1 MSRVPF
7 QKPING
13 DGLFVVLHLAERVSE
28 KYEATKRHPTA
39 NLTANCVDVGEQDG
53 QKWSAKSSTDHFG
66 YIGDKILRTIPER
79 EHRAVAGLSMGGP
92 NHAMSD

>member
-28 KYEATKRHPTA
+28 KYEATNVARQPT
-39 NLTANCVDVGEQDG
+39 
-53 QKWSAKSSTDHFG
+53 
-66 YIGDKILRTIPER
+66 
-79 EHRAVAGLSMGGP
+79 
-92 NHAMSD
+92 